1 MTPKIK
7 TFLAHLQ
14 AIDFLLWRPESPL
27 VISKFQSNNF
37 RYFGVLR
44 VLNFVLLL
52 SGNGLGIGK
61 IRDHLQ
67 PLDGQNRVA
76 LDHS

>member
-7 TFLAHLQ
+7 TFLAHLRS
-14 AIDFLLWRPESPL
+14 IDFLLWRPESPL
-27 VISKFQSNNF
+27 VVSKFQSDNF
-37 RYFGVLR
+37 GYFGVLR
-44 VLNFVLLL
+44 VLTFVLLW
-52 SGNGLGIGK
+52 SGSGLGMGK